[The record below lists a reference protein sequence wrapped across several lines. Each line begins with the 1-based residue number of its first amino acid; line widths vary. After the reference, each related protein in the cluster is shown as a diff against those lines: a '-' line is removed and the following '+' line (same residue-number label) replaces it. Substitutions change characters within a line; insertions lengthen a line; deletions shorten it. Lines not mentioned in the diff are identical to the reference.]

1 MTPAPSDSLA
11 LINSIRHAALGI
23 NVASTVSLELC
34 MFGKPVINIGYNPRS
49 LESETLSYASYYD
62 FDHYRPVVESGA
74 VSVAWDQQQLR
85 DLIVL
90 SLKDPGEK
98 QSERKLS

>member
-1 MTPAPSDSLA
+1 
-11 LINSIRHAALGI
+11 
-23 NVASTVSLELC
+23 
-34 MFGKPVINIGYNPRS
+34 MFDKPVINIGYNPRS

-98 QSERKLS
+98 QSEREAFLSNMFGDSLDGCSANRVSDVLLSLASRSKE